1 MIAKYFVPA
10 IEAASDREIIE
21 KLGNILVEHK
31 NVVPEYIEKVEAAEN
46 DLSTGIDLENISIA
60 IPHANNFDL
69 IKKPAI
75 AIGILKKPVQ
85 FGSMIVVSETVP
97 VNIVFLLA
105 INNSDEQLA
114 VFARLMKAFQDV
126 AWLKRVY
133 NAKTQNELTNIFN
146 EIDIDGQ
153 EKLEACS

>member
-114 VFARLMKAFQDV
+114 VFARLMKAFQDA